1 VRKSIYSAEQ
11 KVIQMLLIELR
22 KERGLRQ
29 IDLAEK
35 LGMSQQFVSRYEE
48 GQKVLDLPELGQI
61 VKALNVTLIEFVQMY
76 ESRKITIDTVLTAGA
91 VTPK

>member
-1 VRKSIYSAEQ
+1 MRKSIYSAEQ

-48 GQKVLDLPELGQI
+48 GQKVLELPELGQI

>member
-1 VRKSIYSAEQ
+1 MRKSIYSAEQ

>member
-48 GQKVLDLPELGQI
+48 GQKVLELPELGQI

>member
-1 VRKSIYSAEQ
+1 
-11 KVIQMLLIELR
+11 MLLIELR